1 MVTQGLH
8 ALWHRSGALG
18 SGEDQDSAIATTD
31 DKISTTQRG
40 IYVLKS
46 SGSGNEVRI
55 GHRSVFSR
63 ALSKIRR
70 AADAFYIGKS
80 GRSVGLCL
88 MVTFTKF

>member
-1 MVTQGLH
+1 MPMMTPVPMH
-8 ALWHRSGALG
+8 FGAGQAHFG

-55 GHRSVFSR
+55 GHRSVF
-63 ALSKIRR
+63 AVH
-70 AADAFYIGKS
+70 G
-80 GRSVGLCL
+80 
-88 MVTFTKF
+88 